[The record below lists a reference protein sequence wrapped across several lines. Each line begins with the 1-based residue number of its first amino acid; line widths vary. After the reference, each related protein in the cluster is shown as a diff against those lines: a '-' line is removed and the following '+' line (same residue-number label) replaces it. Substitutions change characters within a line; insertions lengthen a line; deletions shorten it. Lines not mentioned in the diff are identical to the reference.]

1 MALIR
6 ETRVNDEH
14 YEDIVSQVMM
24 STSMNSNT
32 VFLVKVAIF
41 TESISGKYT
50 EVIETNRISF
60 MIWNTS
66 DFDSCFSR
74 FVEGDW
80 KLQLFHKLVF
90 LYLPEM
96 PRQNF
101 LNIHRVIKI
110 SIETEKVLYPL
121 FQMFDLKY
129 FKHSKNLSQ
138 VNT

>member
-60 MIWNTS
+60 MI
-66 DFDSCFSR
+66 
-74 FVEGDW
+74 
-80 KLQLFHKLVF
+80 
-90 LYLPEM
+90 
-96 PRQNF
+96 
-101 LNIHRVIKI
+101 
-110 SIETEKVLYPL
+110 
-121 FQMFDLKY
+121 
-129 FKHSKNLSQ
+129 
-138 VNT
+138 